1 LDQIN
6 IKCPQ
11 CESTRVWKDGLR
23 YTNNGA
29 IQRYI
34 CRNCGYRFSN
44 PRAKTIKTGAPI
56 ASKSY
61 ACLEAKLLAEAE
73 GAAKNGHAGTT
84 EKEKTENLKGK
95 ILEFAWW
102 LKKQNRSEHTIK
114 NYSEMLKLLVKHG
127 ANLLDPESV
136 KEVLARLNKSVE
148 WKYHAI
154 CAYTAFLRMLGLT
167 WEKPACKRQ
176 RKIPFIPL
184 ERELD
189 DLIAGA
195 GKKTAAFLQLLK
207 ETGMRAGEAMRLKW
221 TDIDFERQVI
231 ILNEPEKGGNPR
243 IFKISS
249 KLIGMLNALP
259 RQHERI
265 FPSSYDSMKRSFM
278 LTRKRLAKN
287 LQNPRLLKISFHTFR
302 HWKATMEYHKT
313 KDPLYVKEL
322 LGHKKLDTT
331 LLYIQI
337 ERTIFKE
344 SNDQFIVKIAR
355 TPEEVKKL
363 LEVGFDY
370 VCQKDGMV
378 FLRKRK

>member
-1 LDQIN
+1 MS
-6 IKCPQ
+6 KAPACPE
-11 CESTRVWKDGLR
+11 CGSRKVWKDGLR
-23 YTNNGA
+23 YLTNGKP
-29 IQRYI
+29 IQRFL
-34 CRNCGYRFSN
+34 CRNCGYRFSSGHN
-44 PRAKTIKTGAPI
+44 NSKTNRKRITVDAHGNRRRVLMEVQKEMEKWAAGATLD
-56 ASKSY
+56 S
-61 ACLEAKLLAEAE
+61 
-73 GAAKNGHAGTT
+73 NV
-84 EKEKTENLKGK
+84 KGK

-114 NYSEMLKLLVKHG
+114 NYSEMLKLLMKHG
-127 ANLLDPESV
+127 ANLLDPENV
-136 KEVLARLNKSVE
+136 KEVLAKLNKSAE
-148 WKYHAI
+148 WKYHVI
-154 CAYTAFLRMLGLT
+154 CAYNAFLRMLGLT

-189 DLIAGA
+189 DLIAGS

-207 ETGMRAGEAMRLKW
+207 ETGMRAGEALRLKW

-231 ILNEPEKGGNPR
+231 ILNDPEKGGNPR

-259 RQHERI
+259 RKHERI
-265 FPSSYDSMKRSFM
+265 FPGSYHSMKRNFM

-287 LQNPRLLKISFHTFR
+287 LQNPRLLRISFHTFR